1 MESKQKRVL
10 TKKDITRLGYRSTY
24 LQAMFNYER
33 MQSGGWLLSMLPA
46 LEKIYK
52 DNPESLVESI
62 NDNLSFINTSPPL
75 VSFLMGI
82 VLLLE
87 EAGSPRETI
96 S

>member
-1 MESKQKRVL
+1 
-10 TKKDITRLGYRSTY
+10 
-24 LQAMFNYER
+24 
-33 MQSGGWLLSMLPA
+33 MLPA

-52 DNPESLVESI
+52 DNPEGLVESI